1 MRLLSRVILPTPAE
15 LRASPLVDPEF
26 LARLYHLVDGEPMP
40 ESTKHGDEI
49 FYLYDV
55 LKFRFADDPNVFVA
69 QNLLWYFDDKL
80 PLSGLAPDVF
90 VAVGAPKGDRTSYR
104 EWREGAVRP
113 TVVFEI
119 VSPTDT
125 TTDVRTK
132 QLLYKSLG
140 IRRALVLDGFAR
152 TVSSDDYNDDVL
164 AESLD
169 YSGRLIPELGIRVE
183 SAADAQLVVRGA
195 DGERFLTPTETR
207 AQLTAAQVEA
217 AAAHRALATA
227 QAEAEQARAAA
238 EAMRDRLRAAGLD
251 PDS

>member
-1 MRLLSRVILPTPAE
+1 MRLLSKVILPTPEE
-15 LRASPLVDPEF
+15 LRASPLVEPLF
-26 LARLYHLVDGEPMP
+26 LAKLYHLVDGEPMP

-55 LKFRFADDPNVFVA
+55 LKFRFAADENVFVA

-90 VAVGAPKGDRTSYR
+90 VAIGAPKGDRTSYQ
-104 EWREGAVRP
+104 EWREGSVRP
-113 TVVFEI
+113 TVVFEV

-152 TVSSDDYNDDVL
+152 IVSCDDYNADVL

-169 YSGRLIPELGIRVE
+169 YSGRLIPELGISLE
-183 SAADAQLVVRGA
+183 YDDDARLVVRDA
-195 DGERFLTPTETR
+195 DGERFLTPAETR

-217 AAAHRALATA
+217 ATAHLALAKA
-227 QAEAEQARAAA
+227 QAEGDQARATA
-238 EAMRDRLRAAGLD
+238 EVMKARLRAAGLD
-251 PDS
+251 PDA